1 MRVKNSSLKRHKCR
15 APIVF
20 LNQPCLGL
28 GACFFLLDRG
38 AESYIM
44 AIRKDILL
52 NLNNEEGRMK
62 SEHSNHTERA
72 QTDSIESQQLLSL
85 LALAAGAVMIPQTGE
100 ADVIYTN
107 LVPPEAIGPGLT
119 GHFVID
125 NLPGGAKI
133 GFYTHTKT
141 ASFGLTTTRWIT
153 VGQVAGYVNLKFQ
166 NFGQTPFAVPATQ
179 GKVWGSIVGNV
190 RPGGLVAYWAET
202 FSGRFSH
209 PGNFNDKYFAF
220 QFKDADQA
228 NLMCYGWIKVDLA
241 NSTGNNG
248 APDLT
253 LYSWA
258 YDTTGTQLPMGST
271 GVPEPGSAALLALGA
286 LTLGARGLRHWRRNR
301 PAAS

>member
-1 MRVKNSSLKRHKCR
+1 
-15 APIVF
+15 
-20 LNQPCLGL
+20 
-28 GACFFLLDRG
+28 
-38 AESYIM
+38 
-44 AIRKDILL
+44 
-52 NLNNEEGRMK
+52 MK
-62 SEHSNHTERA
+62 SEHFNHTQRA
-72 QTDSIESQQLLSL
+72 QTESVESPQLLSL
-85 LALAAGAVMIPQTGE
+85 LALAAGAVMMPQTSE
-100 ADVIYTN
+100 ADLIYTN

-153 VGQVAGYVNLKFQ
+153 VGQAAGYVNLKFQ
-166 NFGQTPFAVPATQ
+166 PFGPNQFAVPASQ
-179 GKVWGSIVGNV
+179 GKVWGSIAGNV
-190 RPGGLVAYWAET
+190 GAGGLVAYWAET
-202 FSGRFSH
+202 SFGRFAH
-209 PGNFNDKYFAF
+209 PGNFNDKYFPF
-220 QFKDADQA
+220 QFRDADQA

-258 YDTTGTQLPMGST
+258 YDTTGNQLPMGSM

-286 LTLGARGLRHWRRNR
+286 LTLGAKGLRNWRRNR
-301 PAAS
+301 PASSQS